1 MGIDFKINFQTKIK
15 LNGKEYGSIEEVP
28 SEHRHIVQDAVAAA
42 RNPFSHGKLTV
53 NGVGYDKPEDMPPDV
68 RRTYEE
74 ALQKARDMARR
85 TGDDTPLP
93 DPQPGLLNGAPVKE
107 SGLSGR
113 TLVILLILIAAAFL
127 MKYFSPK

>member
-15 LNGKEYGSIEEVP
+15 VNGKEYGSVEEVP
-28 SEHRHIVQDAVAAA
+28 PEHRHIVQDAMASAQ
-42 RNPFSHGKLTV
+42 NPFGHAKLTV
-53 NGVGYDKPEDMPPDV
+53 NGVGYDKPEDMPPDA

-74 ALQKARDMARR
+74 ALQKARDIARR

-93 DPQPGLLNGAPVKE
+93 DQRPGALNGAPVRE

-113 TLVILLILIAAAFL
+113 TLAILLILIAAAFL
-127 MKYFSPK
+127 IKYFTPK

>member
-15 LNGKEYGSIEEVP
+15 MNGKEYGSMEEVP
-28 SEHRHIVQDAVAAA
+28 PEHRHIVQDAMASA
-42 RNPFSHGKLTV
+42 RNPFGHAKLTV

-93 DPQPGLLNGAPVKE
+93 DQRPGALNGAPVRE
-107 SGLSGR
+107 ISLSGR

-127 MKYFSPK
+127 IKYFTPK